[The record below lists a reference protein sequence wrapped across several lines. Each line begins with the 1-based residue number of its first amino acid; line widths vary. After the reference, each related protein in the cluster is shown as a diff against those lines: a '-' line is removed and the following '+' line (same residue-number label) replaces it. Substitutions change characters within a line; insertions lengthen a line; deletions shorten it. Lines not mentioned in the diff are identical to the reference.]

1 MSSVPDWAWKV
12 LQLMVLPVAFW
23 AIATHV
29 SVKNQELRVNTI
41 EQKIVSNEQE
51 LENHQKTISE
61 TKNDMEILKVRMEY
75 VVKGIDEIKE
85 MIEEDR
91 KERKYAK

>member
-1 MSSVPDWAWKV
+1 MTVPDWAWKV
-12 LQLMVLPVAFW
+12 LQLMVIPVALW

-29 SVKNQELRVNTI
+29 SIKNHELRVNTI
-41 EQKIVSNEQE
+41 EQKIASNEQE
-51 LENHQKTISE
+51 LESHSKDISN
-61 TKNDMEILKVRMEY
+61 TQNDMEILKVRMEY
-75 VVKGIDEIKE
+75 VVKGIDEIKD

>member
-1 MSSVPDWAWKV
+1 MTIPDWAWKV
-12 LQLMVLPVAFW
+12 LQLMVIPVALW

-29 SVKNQELRVNTI
+29 SIKNHELRVNAI
-41 EQKIVSNEQE
+41 EQKITTNEQE
-51 LENHQKTISE
+51 LDSHRKDISN
-61 TKNDMEILKVRMEY
+61 TQNDMEILKVRMEY
-75 VVKGIDEIKE
+75 VVKGIDEIKD